1 MSDITKI
8 KVNGDPES
16 SYQLYPR
23 NEEFVKRSE
32 GAQPDWN
39 QNDDTQPDYV
49 KNRPFYILDHVE
61 TVLMEEI
68 TVSFSKSNGL
78 YGAEFPSTFEATVGE
93 TYKVYWDGSVYECV
107 CVDFNN
113 ILTIGNLSIIGA
125 GPDTGE
131 PFFMNIHNGEGIL
144 IGTSDTSDAHT
155 FSISGFI
162 SGIKKIDRK
171 YLPKAAFITYD
182 SNTDTYSS
190 DLTNDELYEIMLD
203 GRQVVLRALSS
214 DEYYYFT
221 KWKKQASGRI
231 DLTFAG
237 DSYFVSLYTDGT
249 IRKTPIS

>member
-8 KVNGDPES
+8 KVDGELES
-16 SYQLYPR
+16 TYKIFSKNR
-23 NEEFVKRSE
+23 EFEKRAE
-32 GAQPDWN
+32 CNPDWN

-49 KNRPFYILDHVE
+49 KNRPFYMLDHVE

-68 TVSFSKSNGL
+68 TVSFSKSSGL

-107 CVDFNN
+107 CVDFNG
-113 ILTIGNLSIIGA
+113 ILTIGNLSIIGT
-125 GPDTGE
+125 GSDTGE

-162 SGIKKIDRK
+162 SVIKKIDRK

-182 SNTDTYSS
+182 SNNNTYSS
-190 DLTNDELYEIMLD
+190 DLTNDELYERLLY
-203 GRQVVLRALSS
+203 GEQVVFYRTDQNLYNYLMSWV
-214 DEYYYFT
+214 EGLE
-221 KWKKQASGRI
+221 GRI
-231 DLTFAG
+231 NLTFAG
-237 DSYFVSLYTDGT
+237 DYRLSLVPDGT
-249 IRKTPIS
+249 ISVTELT

>member
-8 KVNGDPES
+8 KVNGDLES
-16 SYQLYPR
+16 TYKLFSKNR
-23 NEEFVKRSE
+23 EFEKRAES
-32 GAQPDWN
+32 QSDWN

-49 KNRPFYILDHVE
+49 KNRPFYMLDHVE

-68 TVSFSKSNGL
+68 TVSFSKGSNGL
-78 YGAEFPSTFEATVGE
+78 YGVEFPSTFEATVGE
-93 TYKVYWDGSVYECV
+93 TYKVYWDGAVYECV

-144 IGTSDTSDAHT
+144 IGTSDTSDTHT

-182 SNTDTYSS
+182 SSNNTYSS
-190 DLTNDELYEIMLD
+190 DLTNDELYERLLY
-203 GRQVVLRALSS
+203 GEQVVFCRTNPN
-214 DEYYYFT
+214 EYNYLMS
-221 KWKKQASGRI
+221 WVEGSEGRI
-231 DLTFAG
+231 NLTFAG
-237 DSYFVSLYTDGT
+237 DYRLSLVPDGT
-249 IRKTPIS
+249 ISVTELT

>member
-1 MSDITKI
+1 MGEITKI
-8 KVNGDPES
+8 KVNGNPES

-23 NEEFVKRSE
+23 NEEFAKRSE
-32 GAQPDWN
+32 GVHPDWN

-49 KNRPFYILDHVE
+49 KNRPFYMLDHVE

-68 TVSFSKSNGL
+68 TVSFSKSSGL

-107 CVDFNN
+107 CVDFNG
-113 ILTIGNLSIIGA
+113 ILTIGNLSIIGT

-162 SGIKKIDRK
+162 SVIKKIDRK

-182 SNTDTYSS
+182 SSNNTYSS
-190 DLTNDELYEIMLD
+190 DLTNDELHERLLYGE
-203 GRQVVLRALSS
+203 QVVFYRTDQNSYNYLMSWVEGS
-214 DEYYYFT
+214 E
-221 KWKKQASGRI
+221 GRI
-231 DLTFAG
+231 NLTFAG
-237 DSYFVSLYTDGT
+237 DYRLSLVPDGT
-249 IRKTPIS
+249 ISVTELT